1 MSEQRHPGRLQ
12 IGATGKPERV
22 PAFFPPPYQPPNDPS
37 HDRIEL
43 TPELLDYV
51 KSCVRAAPPSSTRAE
66 TLRALGGGTD
76 DAWELPTAGI
86 DWGEVEAEAE
96 RQGCTVAD
104 IVFDR
109 AGRRPDPI

>member
-1 MSEQRHPGRLQ
+1 M
-12 IGATGKPERV
+12 
-22 PAFFPPPYQPPNDPS
+22 PAFFPPYQPPREPS

-43 TPELLDYV
+43 TQELLDYV

-66 TLRALGGGTD
+66 TLRALGAGTD
-76 DAWELPTAGI
+76 DAWGLPRERI
-86 DWGEVEAEAE
+86 DWDEVEAEAE

-109 AGRRPDPI
+109 AGRRPDPL